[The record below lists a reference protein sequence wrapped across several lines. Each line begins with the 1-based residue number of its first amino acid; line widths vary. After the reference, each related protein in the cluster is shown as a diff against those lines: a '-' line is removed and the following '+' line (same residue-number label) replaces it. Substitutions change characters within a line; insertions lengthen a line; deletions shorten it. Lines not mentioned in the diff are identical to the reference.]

1 MRRRLTMRRA
11 TTSTRRRRRSTGPA
25 PGGAFA
31 PLVAVAAGALVGIA
45 VTAAPAAA
53 RPPAA
58 PDPVQQCRAAIQLA
72 ERAHNLPPQLLHA
85 IARVESGRRDPETGT
100 VGPWPWTINAEGQG
114 RFFATREE
122 AIAQVRQ
129 LQARGVRLI
138 DVGCMQIDLHHHPHA
153 FASLEEA
160 FDPVANAR
168 YAARLMRELHASR
181 GDWTV
186 AAGHYHSSTPER
198 AEGYRARVLAA
209 WPAEQR
215 RPYTIRDEMALAW
228 AQSGAQRRPGLG
240 AALASVATGHAAQQS
255 VAAASQNG
263 FAAAAALSLSNRA
276 ERARILPLGGGA
288 GSGGTGRGLDAYR
301 ATPIAIAGRQVH
313 VTQLAEAPDRR

>member
-1 MRRRLTMRRA
+1 MRRRLTTRPA
-11 TTSTRRRRRSTGPA
+11 TTGTRRRSTAPA

-31 PLVAVAAGALVGIA
+31 LLMAAASALVVI
-45 VTAAPAAA
+45 AAPAAA
-53 RPPAA
+53 RPAA
-58 PDPVQQCRAAIQLA
+58 TPDPVQQCRAAIQLA

-85 IARVESGRRDPETGT
+85 IARVGSGRRDPETGA
-100 VGPWPWTINAEGQG
+100 VGPWPWTINAEGQE
-114 RFFATREE
+114 RYFATKEE

-129 LQARGVRLI
+129 LQALGVHLI
-138 DVGCMQIDLHHHPHA
+138 DVGCMQINLHHHPQA

-168 YAARLMRELHASR
+168 YAARFLRELHATR
-181 GDWTV
+181 GDWTI

-228 AQSGAQRRPGLG
+228 AQAGAQRRPGLG
-240 AALASVATGHAAQQS
+240 TALASVATGHAAQQS
-255 VAAASQNG
+255 VAAASPNG
-263 FAAAAALSLSNRA
+263 FAAVAALSLSNRA
-276 ERARILPLGGGA
+276 DRARILPLGTGA
-288 GSGGTGRGLDAYR
+288 GRGGTGRGLDAYR
-301 ATPIAIAGRQVH
+301 ATPITIAGRRVH
-313 VTQLAEAPDRR
+313 VTQIAEAPDRR